1 MKAPEIS
8 RRRRLAATLL
18 CALAATALT
27 APAAA
32 SAEWDVLAATADAST
47 DNGAQASIVGGRA
60 ASIAEFPSLAYIE
73 ARIGKGGFACTGTVV
88 APRVILT
95 AAHCVEQVD
104 TGTMTPAANY
114 AVGTGITSPAEAG
127 PGNVF
132 SVEATHVFPG
142 FDPAILRGDAAILV
156 LSSPTTAPPV
166 PLAGPADAPLY
177 AGGAEVQLAGW
188 GLTSARARR
197 QPEGLRATSMLLQS
211 PSFCQRKTR
220 SFYRPYLASA
230 QLCLLAANRAGGG
243 CFGDSGG
250 PAIGQRADGTPVQL
264 GITSTGGPACS
275 TKLPNVL
282 TRVDY
287 VAGWVS
293 EWIAATEAG
302 GLPPIVDSRTL
313 LPAMIREGAEELTI
327 HALVNAFG
335 PRFERAREAAGRCR
349 KVSRIRFRCEIAWI
363 TGRTIYAGDVSP
375 FYLERQDA
383 VAWDSH
389 FRIEWASLK
398 CIRSDRPHCAIHRKR
413 G

>member
-1 MKAPEIS
+1 MKARGVPK
-8 RRRRLAATLL
+8 RRRLRTTLL
-18 CALAATALT
+18 CALGATALA
-27 APAAA
+27 APTTA
-32 SAEWDVLAATADAST
+32 SAEWNLLTAAADTWA

-60 ASIAEFPSLAYIE
+60 ASIAEFPALAYIE
-73 ARIGKGGFACTGTVV
+73 AREGKSGFACTGTVV

-95 AAHCVEQVD
+95 AAHCVERVD
-104 TGTMTPAANY
+104 RGTMTPAGSY
-114 AVGTGITSPAEAG
+114 AVATGVTSPSEAG

-132 SVEATHVFPG
+132 GVEATHVFPG
-142 FDPAILRGDAAILV
+142 FDPGILRGDAAILV
-156 LSSPTTAPPV
+156 LSGPTAAPPLSL
-166 PLAGPADAPLY
+166 PGPADAPLY

-220 SFYRPYLASA
+220 TFYRPYLASA
-230 QLCLLAANRAGGG
+230 QLCLLAANRASGG

-250 PAIGQRADGTPVQL
+250 PAIGRRADGTPVQL

-287 VAGWVS
+287 VAAWVS
-293 EWIAATEAG
+293 EWIAAIEAG
-302 GLPPIVDSRTL
+302 APPPIVDSGSL
-313 LPAMIREGAEELTI
+313 LPAMIGEGAEQLTI
-327 HALVNAFG
+327 HTLVNAFG
-335 PRFERAREAAGRCR
+335 RRFERAREAAGRCR
-349 KVSRIRFRCEIAWI
+349 KVSRVRFRCEVAWI

-398 CIRSDRPHCAIHRKR
+398 CLRSAGRHCAIHRKR

>member
-1 MKAPEIS
+1 MKAWRVS
-8 RRRRLAATLL
+8 KRRRLTAALL
-18 CALAATALT
+18 CALAATALA

-32 SAEWDVLAATADAST
+32 SAKWNVLAAAAGAST
-47 DNGAQASIVGGRA
+47 DDGAQASIVGGRA

-73 ARIGKGGFACTGTVV
+73 ARVGKGAFACTGTVV

-104 TGTMTPAANY
+104 TGRMTPAGSY
-114 AVGTGITSPAEAG
+114 AVATGVTSPAEAG

-132 SVEATHVFPG
+132 GVVATHVFPG

-156 LSSPTTAPPV
+156 LSTPTAAPPV
-166 PLAGPADAPLY
+166 SLAGAADAPLY

-230 QLCLLAANRAGGG
+230 QLCLLAADRASGG

-250 PAIGQRADGTPVQL
+250 PAIGLRADGTPVQL
-264 GITSTGGPACS
+264 GITSTGGPFCS
-275 TKLPNVL
+275 TRLPNVL

-302 GLPPIVDSRTL
+302 APPPIVDSGSL
-313 LPAMIREGAEELTI
+313 LPAMIREGAEELTVRTLI
-327 HALVNAFG
+327 DAFG

-349 KVSRIRFRCEIAWI
+349 KASRVRFRCEIAWI

-375 FYLERQDA
+375 FYVERQDA
-383 VAWDSH
+383 VSWDSH

-398 CIRSDRPHCAIHRKR
+398 CIRSDSRRCTIHRKR